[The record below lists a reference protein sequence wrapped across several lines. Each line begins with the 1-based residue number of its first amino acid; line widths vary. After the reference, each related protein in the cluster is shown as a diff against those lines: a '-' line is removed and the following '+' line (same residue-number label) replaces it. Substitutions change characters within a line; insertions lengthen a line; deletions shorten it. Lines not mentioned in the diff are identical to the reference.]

1 MAALLLVQPAG
12 HALASRLTLGTR
24 GQRGTRSSNGIG
36 VLTRI
41 ARSANLGS
49 ILPAGL
55 MQTRPPPDKAGS
67 GPPHPTPLRA
77 ETSIAFDLRSTR
89 CWIDSHH
96 DNDSPQRS
104 SSRLARG
111 ARRRR
116 PPTFSSADVAV
127 ADENELV

>member
-1 MAALLLVQPAG
+1 MPA
-12 HALASRLTLGTR
+12 R
-24 GQRGTRSSNGIG
+24 
-36 VLTRI
+36 TRI
-41 ARSANLGS
+41 ARSAILVR

-55 MQTRPPPDKAGS
+55 MQTRPPPGKAGS
-67 GPPHPTPLRA
+67 GPPTQLRCA
-77 ETSIAFDLRSTR
+77 SLTSIAFDLRSTR